1 MIKVLLADDHT
12 VVRQGLRHILE
23 TAGDFEVVGEAGDGA
38 AALDLANRVDADVLL
53 LDLSMPEC
61 TGLDLISH
69 IREAA
74 PQLRILI
81 VTMHAE
87 QQYVAR
93 AFSAGAAGYMTK
105 ESAGL
110 ELISAL
116 KKLATGGVYISVP
129 IAERLAGRLREPG
142 QASAHQRL
150 SRRELDVLRRL
161 ARGKSV
167 TEIATELDRSVK
179 TVSTYKQRILEKLK
193 LPHEAALIRYAVRHH
208 LIDAEEEE

>member
-23 TAGDFEVVGEAGDGA
+23 TAGEFEVVGEAVDFDE
-38 AALDLANRVDADVLL
+38 ALELAHRVSADVLL

-61 TGLDLISH
+61 TGLDFISD

-74 PQLRILI
+74 PQLRILV

-87 QQYVAR
+87 QQYVTR
-93 AFSAGAAGYMTK
+93 AFNAGAAGYMTK

-116 KKLATGGVYISVP
+116 KKLSTGGVYVSVAM
-129 IAERLAGRLREPG
+129 AERLAGRLRKPA
-142 QASAHQRL
+142 QALPHQRL
-150 SRRELDVLRRL
+150 SKRELDVLRRI

-167 TEIATELDRSVK
+167 TEIAAELDRSVK
-179 TVSTYKQRILEKLK
+179 TVSTYKQRILEKLE

-208 LIDAEEEE
+208 LIDTEGEN

>member
-61 TGLDLISH
+61 TGLDLIGH

-129 IAERLAGRLREPG
+129 IAERLAGKLREPVH
-142 QASAHQRL
+142 ASAHQRL
-150 SRRELDVLRRL
+150 SRRELDILRRL

-167 TEIATELDRSVK
+167 TEIATELERSVK